1 METTIDAAGRIVVP
15 KPLRDALGLAPGT
28 TVAIL
33 VHAFG
38 LWSLN
43 ACRIVYV
50 MDDHEDAGV
59 RRFGFAYGTLAEHAE
74 SGEER
79 FSVEWNRSD
88 GAVWYA
94 STFAQQ
100 DDVSVD
106 EFRLP
111 GCLAE
116 KGGRYV
122 PLPPVI
128 GDDRHRLLV
137 VTG

>member
-1 METTIDAAGRIVVP
+1 LPPQLGTAA
-15 KPLRDALGLAPGT
+15 
-28 TVAIL
+28 L
-33 VHAFG
+33 VQR
-38 LWSLN
+38 LL
-43 ACRIVYV
+43 V
-50 MDDHEDAGV
+50 MPRAEDAGKKV
-59 RRFGFAYGTLAEHAE
+59 KGRKRPIITDTLGLLVGAAIHP
-74 SGEER
+74 GDVQDR
-79 FSVEWNRSD
+79 D

-111 GCLAE
+111 GWPGLAE